1 MCSKRPL
8 LLVALLGLITL
19 SSACNVFN
27 TCDSQKDKPYCEGD
41 VAWRCMAP
49 WSDSRGP
56 DEWYSEQCGEQLGSD
71 SVRGS
76 RCIVGKNSDNQDIAM
91 CAMDEGLSYACTHA
105 NGCNG
110 AQDCALDKKYI
121 CTVGECYYCSFG
133 YRTLRM
139 LDSKFCCER

>member
-56 DEWYSEQCGEQLGSD
+56 DEWYSEQCGEQSGSF
-71 SVRGS
+71 SERGS
-76 RCIVGKNSDNQDIAM
+76 KCVIGQNDRGQEIAI
-91 CAMDEGLSYACTHA
+91 CAVDEDRSYACTHGD
-105 NGCNG
+105 GCFG
-110 AQDCALDKKYI
+110 AQDCALKDKYV
-121 CTVGECYYCSFG
+121 CTEGACFKCMFG
-133 YRTLRM
+133 YRVSRV
-139 LDSKFCCER
+139 LDSSFCCDE